1 MLVGCLCLSVAIF
14 VCGYVNPSLDHGTNY
29 ASCWFFSV
37 DHSRGFLP
45 LAQLFLIGLS
55 HQNIL
60 WCLGLIIW
68 GCVHALAICLSGI
81 CCLLDELFISY
92 SIGQHSNQFLKL
104 KGEMVG
110 EIRYA
115 SPSSPL
121 CPSFSALAFV
131 GAWFVS
137 NALSKNRH
145 QHLGVAIIFA
155 RYQLVAALKFHFI
168 VLMIISDT

>member
-115 SPSSPL
+115 SPSSPPVPFIL
-121 CPSFSALAFV
+121 SPGICWCMICVKCVEQKQASAPWSCNNFC
-131 GAWFVS
+131 
-137 NALSKNRH
+137 
-145 QHLGVAIIFA
+145 
-155 RYQLVAALKFHFI
+155 
-168 VLMIISDT
+168 